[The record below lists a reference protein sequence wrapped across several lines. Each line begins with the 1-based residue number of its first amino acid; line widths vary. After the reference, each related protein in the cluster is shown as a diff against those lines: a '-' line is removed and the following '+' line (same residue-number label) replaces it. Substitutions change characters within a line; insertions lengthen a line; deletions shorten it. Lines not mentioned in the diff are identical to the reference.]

1 MPSIFISYSR
11 VDQAFAVELASELT
25 DAGADVWL
33 DLDDIAAGVNWSQA
47 IQMGL
52 DECDALLILLSPDS
66 MASENVRDEWQY
78 AKDQG
83 TVLIPILWRPTRVHF
98 QLHRLQFIDFH
109 NQDFDTAFRQL
120 RGELRRHGLPLPTT
134 DNGDESLPADQKPLD
149 IQPTDSP
156 TPKPPTS
163 EPAILS
169 KTVTAGEHHVNKSI
183 QTSTAAKPRRER
195 SPWLALIP
203 LLIVAVVIVATIALN
218 SQRDAPSEADISEQP
233 AAANLPMSADSIT
246 TKTISQAP
254 LFHEPANYTEPV
266 ALLPPFKEITVTH
279 WLYQEETNLLW
290 YTGTVPEHPEW
301 SIIWVEASEVDLTE
315 DQRANLPEYREEA
328 TQPGNLSTFEGVIAR
343 IADPS
348 EAVTLFR
355 LGLVDDG
362 SHFETEP
369 VTWFFGVSSVRVK
382 AQISNANNPT
392 DRWYL
397 VDIPSQP
404 ELMAWLPAGRIINDL
419 GGDVPALDHPGD
431 AEGIFNL
438 ATERVEVGT
447 NLVVLGNESKA
458 LQTEPTYFDIEKF
471 DTFTDNE
478 TALEVYLKWYDDF
491 TIQTWLLAR
500 DTRNGQLGW
509 INVFDV
515 HAIEG
520 FDVATD
526 TLPDIVSHIPEALWS
541 FYPRDVQE
549 HLHMWNEKYN
559 LFK

>member
-11 VDQAFAVELASELT
+11 VDQEFAVELASELT

-47 IQMGL
+47 IQAGL

-120 RGELRRHGLPLPTT
+120 RGELRRHGLPLPST

-149 IQPTDSP
+149 IQPADSP
-156 TPKPPTS
+156 TPKPPTR
-163 EPAILS
+163 EPATLS
-169 KTVTAGEHHVNKSI
+169 KTVTAGEHRVNRSI
-183 QTSTAAKPRRER
+183 QSPTAAKPRRGR

-203 LLIVAVVIVATIALN
+203 LLMVAVVIVAAIALN
-218 SQRDAPSEADISEQP
+218 SRPDAPSEADISEQP
-233 AAANLPMSADSIT
+233 AAANLPMSTSIT

-315 DQRANLPEYREEA
+315 EERANLPEYTEEA
-328 TQPGNLSTFEGVIAR
+328 TQPDNLSTFEGVVAR

-382 AQISNANNPT
+382 AQISNANNPN

-397 VDIPSQP
+397 IEIPQQP
-404 ELMAWLPAGRIINDL
+404 DLLAWLPAGRIITDL
-419 GGDVPALDHPGD
+419 GQDIPALDHPED
-431 AEGIFNL
+431 AEGEFNL
-438 ATERVEVGT
+438 AIERVELSP
-447 NLVVLGNESKA
+447 NLVVLGNEGEA
-458 LQTEPTYFDIEKF
+458 LQTEPTYFDIELLDAF
-471 DTFTDNE
+471 TANDTP
-478 TALEVYLKWYDDF
+478 LEVYLMWKDEWGL
-491 TIQTWLLAR
+491 QTWLLAR

-509 INVFDV
+509 INVYNV

-520 FDVATD
+520 FEVATD
-526 TLPDIVSHIPEALWS
+526 TLPAIAPDIPESLWS

-549 HLHMWNEKYN
+549 HMHMWNEKYN